1 MVMHHGET
9 SSGLLTQMPEAA
21 QLSAAAEAP
30 WRGGKGQ
37 TLKTV
42 LKDWADAAHVKL
54 YWITDYDYK
63 LNADIAFAGN
73 FEEAAGKL
81 LDQFSAVKPQ
91 PYGQLHRNAETGA
104 VLVVNTYG
112 TYN

>member
-1 MVMHHGET
+1 
-9 SSGLLTQMPEAA
+9 MPEAA